1 MKSPE
6 LPKQFLKVGNEPILV
21 KTVRNFTD
29 FGSFR
34 AGVICCPVDWIEYT
48 KAMLLE
54 YGFSQNEIYVIPG
67 GKNRNSSVQNGC
79 KFLIDK
85 YNVTDDDIVLTHDA
99 VRPFINSTI
108 IKDNISATKEFG
120 AANTV
125 MPVYDS
131 VIRTSTGDFLTEH
144 LPRKELYRVQTPQ
157 TFHLKELENVKKED
171 RTAHFSCAVVCLFPD
186 GRKISVTGTS
196 EGYIDFAPHGNGGF
210 GYDPIFI
217 SEKGCFAELS
227 DEQKDSVSH
236 RGRALRKFEE
246 KIKEM
251 INGEKI

>member
-1 MKSPE
+1 MILAGGVGSRMKSPE

-125 MPVYDS
+125 MPVSDS

-157 TFHLKELENVKKED
+157 TFHLKELENVIN
-171 RTAHFSCAVVCLFPD
+171 S
-186 GRKISVTGTS
+186 
-196 EGYIDFAPHGNGGF
+196 
-210 GYDPIFI
+210 
-217 SEKGCFAELS
+217 LS
-227 DEQKDSVSH
+227 DSELETYTDVASVFSD
-236 RGRALRKFEE
+236 RGFRVRLVEGSDNN
-246 KIKEM
+246 IKLTTPFDM
-251 INGEKI
+251 AVAQTIVSNLP